1 MIFQRILIMTIC
13 RFGVGSGWLG
23 VMIKCEVIRR
33 HSRIFWTKLHSWSSL
48 SYCIF
53 FITQF
58 GGSEPGGQS
67 NPIQLVKLQEFSLC
81 QLIILR
87 AWKQKMI
94 IFEIYAIWLV
104 VHSLCGSIIYT
115 VASDRS
121 VQVGTIGSSVTASS
135 VPGSPVVSYR
145 SVQLS
150 AVATGVNH
158 NLNRKFYQ
166 LFQYR
171 LQGANIFTVIIS
183 SVMHVL

>member
-1 MIFQRILIMTIC
+1 MIFQRILIMTIR

-53 FITQF
+53 FIAQF
-58 GGSEPGGQS
+58 GCSEPGGRS

-104 VHSLCGSIIYT
+104 VHSLCGSVILYGRQWPLSSVWYHP
-115 VASDRS
+115 VASDRPAQFS
-121 VQVGTIGSSVTASS
+121 FSL
-135 VPGSPVVSYR
+135 PGS
-145 SVQLS
+145 QLP
-150 AVATGVNH
+150 
-158 NLNRKFYQ
+158 
-166 LFQYR
+166 
-171 LQGANIFTVIIS
+171 IS
-183 SVMHVL
+183 SA